1 VIAVPFRRVL
11 SSSCAPRSTYAGPT
25 VGRLFVLIP
34 RFPDLAQQSCPPIPV
49 TPPDPSALLFSP
61 QQKDYLGEII
71 SEHMHSTFLV
81 IDEDDINDYLRKVAD
96 RVVRQLPECYGSTLD
111 QEVSMTEADLYVFM
125 ARHRFG
131 ILATICPNATP
142 QSALMGIAITPQLEI
157 VFDTVKSSR
166 KYPNLIARP
175 ACSFVI
181 GGWGAGEQTVQ
192 YEGEAQELES
202 PDLERYQT
210 IYFQVWPDGP
220 ARMRWPGIVYFIV
233 RPTWIRYSDFD
244 QNPPLIREFTF
255 RSGRAGQA

>member
-1 VIAVPFRRVL
+1 MRELTRQKYILTVALVVL
-11 SSSCAPRSTYAGPT
+11 KRSRMFG
-25 VGRLFVLIP
+25 
-34 RFPDLAQQSCPPIPV
+34 
-49 TPPDPSALLFSP
+49 
-61 QQKDYLGEII
+61 
-71 SEHMHSTFLV
+71 
-81 IDEDDINDYLRKVAD
+81 
-96 RVVRQLPECYGSTLD
+96 RVVLADYGQPFHYPLREGLSAIRPYQGTLECYGSTLD
-111 QEVSMTEADLYVFM
+111 REVSMTEADLYVFM
-125 ARHRFG
+125 ARHRLG

-192 YEGEAQELES
+192 YEGEAQELKS

-244 QNPPLIREFTF
+244 QNPPLIREFIF
-255 RSGRAGQA
+255 RSGRAAQA